1 MVDKRPSN
9 EIVNTEPTF
18 EMKVF
23 EAVARARDSWRK
35 NQTLWSV
42 ALAVAA
48 CAAGAWSFWAWKTNA
63 AEREAARIL
72 GLGLVHQES
81 ERTDSAL
88 AAFDRVV
95 ADHSGLAASKA
106 SLLAGSIL
114 MGKSDWKGAEQR
126 FRRAIEDANALPLL
140 DGGARRGLA
149 AALIEQGRFEE
160 AAKELQTVVTRYGH
174 VSVEVKN
181 RDIETGPSDDL
192 PFIPLSYLQLVL
204 VQDKLGKKAEA
215 QKNAEHLIRAYP
227 TSEEANEARRWLALN
242 GLAYPA

>member
-48 CAAGAWSFWAWKTNA
+48 CAAGAWSFWAWKTKD
-63 AEREAARIL
+63 AENEASRIL
-72 GLGLVHQES
+72 GLGMVHQES

-114 MGKSDWKGAEQR
+114 MGKADWKGAEQR
-126 FRRAIEDANALPLL
+126 FRRAIDDANALPLL

-160 AAKELQTVVTRYGH
+160 AAKELQTVVSRYGH
-174 VSVEVKN
+174 ISVEVKN

-192 PFIPLSYLQLVL
+192 PFIPLTYLQLVL
-204 VQDKLGKKAEA
+204 VQDKLGKKADA